1 MLRQCNKEFQMIIKM
16 YTVLCIFSIFSAR
29 EVLATA
35 KVRNLLK
42 ITAENGVFLV
52 GNFILSRGL
61 SQQTLSNL
69 TSFKLNT
76 ACLSVN
82 YRQYFALSFSCGEK

>member
-1 MLRQCNKEFQMIIKM
+1 MRQCNKEFQMIIKM

-52 GNFILSRGL
+52 GNFILIKGFIPTNVEQSHFL
-61 SQQTLSNL
+61 QIKYSLFIS
-69 TSFKLNT
+69 
-76 ACLSVN
+76 
-82 YRQYFALSFSCGEK
+82 

>member
-1 MLRQCNKEFQMIIKM
+1 MVIKM
-16 YTVLCIFSIFSAR
+16 YTLLCILSIFSAR

-52 GNFILSRGL
+52 GNFILSRDL
-61 SQQTLSNL
+61 SQQMLSNL
-69 TSFKLNT
+69 TSFKFNT

-82 YRQYFALSFSCGEK
+82 YHQYFALSFSCGEK